1 MAYIELK
8 NIQKSFA
15 DGNGNQ
21 RTLSKSGESGG
32 MRKVLDGLDLTV
44 EQGEIVAVTG
54 VSGTGKTTLLNILG
68 TLLQPDGG
76 IYQLG
81 GERINYENEHRLL
94 QLRNQQIGF
103 MFQDYRLLPQLTAW
117 QNILLPTLANG
128 KKPSAER
135 MWRGTSVDTDD
146 SWAEELVQKMGI
158 GDILQQ
164 LPETLSGGE
173 KSRVA
178 LCRAL
183 IMRPNLLLAD
193 EPTGQLDSQHAN
205 EVAQLLKTVNEQM
218 GMTIV
223 LVTHSEKLASAAN
236 SIYELKNGILTY

>member
-1 MAYIELK
+1 MAYIELN

-15 DGNGNQ
+15 DGNG
-21 RTLSKSGESGG
+21 G
-32 MRKVLDGLDLTV
+32 MRKVLDGLNLTV
-44 EQGEIVAVTG
+44 EQGDFVAVTG

-76 IYQLG
+76 SYLLD
-81 GERINYENEHRLL
+81 GECIPYDDERQLL
-94 QLRNQQIGF
+94 QLRNQRIGF

-117 QNILLPTLANG
+117 QNILLPTLAVH
-128 KKPSAER
+128 KKPTVE
-135 MWRGTSVDTDD
+135 DTA
-146 SWAEELVQKMGI
+146 WTEELAQRMGI
-158 GDILQQ
+158 SEVMQQ

-183 IMRPNLLLAD
+183 IMRPKLLLAD
-193 EPTGQLDSQHAN
+193 EPTGQLDSLHAD
-205 EVAQLLKTVNEQM
+205 EVAQLLKTVNNEL

-223 LVTHSEKLASAAN
+223 LVTHSEKLAKHAHRL
-236 SIYELKNGILTY
+236 YELRNGSIVQDDL